1 MQEAKL
7 HAVTGSSCEAILST
21 TLVFVILVS
30 CRERYSNVTA
40 LQRPTHETYSDP
52 KFALETGSNACCV
65 FVVKC
70 TPTNFQHDVT
80 YPRLPESVIL
90 CPYSIFEKTDQNGN
104 KISLRIRTADLLI
117 RLGKTSEQH

>member
-7 HAVTGSSCEAILST
+7 HAVTGSSCKAILST

-52 KFALETGSNACCV
+52 KFALETGSNVCCV
-65 FVVKC
+65 FVC
-70 TPTNFQHDVT
+70 RYM
-80 YPRLPESVIL
+80 YPDSLGVLP
-90 CPYSIFEKTDQNGN
+90 
-104 KISLRIRTADLLI
+104 LLLVVWKHA
-117 RLGKTSEQH
+117 RLGLRVMLKWLIHTSTTWKLAYMASEGTVFRG